1 MPKAKTDPE
10 QVVDYSRLLF
20 AGLSNPALRKS
31 DPHRGVAPLLPPGVE
46 ELWVEISKL
55 PQLTE
60 GREGTIADL
69 FSLADNFKTA
79 DKARLGWAD
88 VLRGREE
95 TDHSERKKHLKD
107 ARDGLSSGFKELSKS
122 DPTTFAK
129 VQGRIDAQ
137 LSKMAAGE
145 AQLRARYSKK
155 GNAMTDT
162 YLIK

>member
-1 MPKAKTDPE
+1 MPDPPVSPTERTIMPKAKTDSE

-31 DPHRGVAPLLPPGVE
+31 DPHREVAPLLPPDVE

-79 DKARLGWAD
+79 DEARLGWGDA
-88 VLRGREE
+88 LHGREG
-95 TDHSERKKHLKD
+95 TDHSARKKRLKD
-107 ARDGLSSGFKELSKS
+107 
-122 DPTTFAK
+122 
-129 VQGRIDAQ
+129 
-137 LSKMAAGE
+137 
-145 AQLRARYSKK
+145 
-155 GNAMTDT
+155 
-162 YLIK
+162 